1 MKLLY
6 VPLILS
12 LTFLSSCSSDKLQE
26 RLVVNTVEADRPALP
41 LVQPVPL
48 QLEPTKYFVLTPD
61 TAQAVFQALKDQ
73 GIEPV
78 IVGTTVAGFSI
89 IVTNNVKVQQLIQQY
104 QTDVAQQHKYYTSP
118 TN

>member
-6 VPLILS
+6 ALLIIS
-12 LTFLSSCSSDKLQE
+12 LTSLSSCTSQQLTAALDINTIEEE
-26 RLVVNTVEADRPALP
+26 RPPLTLVPPT
-41 LVQPVPL
+41 PVR
-48 QLEPTKYFVLTPD
+48 LETTKYFVLTPD
-61 TAQAVFQALKDQ
+61 TAQAVFQGLKDQ

-78 IVGTTVAGFSI
+78 IVGTTVSGFSI

-104 QTDVAQQHKYYTSP
+104 QADIAAQHKYYTTP